1 LETKDLISDLMS
13 FNLDDSEIVISI
25 SGQEYHIKDIR
36 EESGFYSKYQTV
48 IYSDT
53 DDYELVDKD
62 ELEELRE
69 QAGMAEDLEEEII
82 QLQELID
89 SLQEQVNES

>member
-1 LETKDLISDLMS
+1 MN
-13 FNLDDSEIVISI
+13 FNLDDSEIVVNIN
-25 SGQEYHIKDIR
+25 GEEHHIKDIR
-36 EESGFYSKYQTV
+36 EERGFYSKYQIV

-69 QAGMAEDLEEEII
+69 QARVTEDLEEEIT

-89 SLQEQVNES
+89 SLQEQVNEM